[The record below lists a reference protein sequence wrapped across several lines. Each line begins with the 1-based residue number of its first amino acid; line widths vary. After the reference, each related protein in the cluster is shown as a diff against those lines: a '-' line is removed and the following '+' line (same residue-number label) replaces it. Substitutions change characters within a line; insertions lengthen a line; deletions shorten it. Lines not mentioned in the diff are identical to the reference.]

1 LEKLV
6 RQYYRI
12 MKFTVW
18 IFIVMIFWMFI
29 ASGIVFGLYLTFN
42 IPEEI
47 IGPGF
52 FLIIGIVISTVM
64 NYYK

>member
-1 LEKLV
+1 M
-6 RQYYRI
+6 R
-12 MKFTVW
+12 FTVW
-18 IFIVMIFWMFI
+18 TFIVMIFWMFI

>member
-1 LEKLV
+1 
-6 RQYYRI
+6 

-18 IFIVMIFWMFI
+18 VFIVMIFWMFI
-29 ASGIVFGLYLTFN
+29 ASGIVFGLYLTLN

>member
-1 LEKLV
+1 
-6 RQYYRI
+6 

-29 ASGIVFGLYLTFN
+29 ASGIVFGMYFFFN

-52 FLIIGIVISTVM
+52 FLIIGIVISTIM

>member
-1 LEKLV
+1 
-6 RQYYRI
+6 

-18 IFIVMIFWMFI
+18 IFIVMIFWMFVV
-29 ASGIVFGLYLTFN
+29 SGIVFGLYLTFN